1 MEIPQIDEQINHSII
16 FNNTLIKMYKSYNMY
31 SHEVVVHDKKIFI
44 GSIYNEDIVVLRVE
58 YIVFGSYSK
67 EKNVWIWA
75 DQSQSIN
82 KNAKILISRLRSSI
96 SKSIDNQNV
105 NHSDNQNDKQF
116 DLGIKSDKNLI
127 NKLKNFCSIN
137 YIVLATTE
145 LCKYLN
151 YISIIVSEQIKDS
164 IILTSERGNNIDIL
178 IVKKILFNNI
188 NF

>member
-105 NHSDNQNDKQF
+105 NHSDNQNDKHI
-116 DLGIKSDKNLI
+116 DEKPI
-127 NKLKNFCSIN
+127 SIPLN